1 MLGDRREMGFRGIAK
16 MLAETI
22 GGINTAEAAHQAIA
36 GHLGDDRG
44 GGDL

>member
-1 MLGDRREMGFRGIAK
+1 MLGDRREMGLRGIAK

-22 GGINTAEAAHQAIA
+22 GGVKTAQTAHQTVA

-44 GGDL
+44 GGNG